1 MTFQIDVEIKIN
13 SMYNSSIY
21 LQETQKEKSKPA
33 APAESSPAATP
44 ADDQQD
50 EDSEPPPPSERPK
63 PRGRRM
69 AFSAEP
75 YTEEDAASYVKKVRI
90 EYQNHHLHQN
100 DPNLGDIWWPF
111 VLRLTQRMILPCTTK
126 R

>member
-1 MTFQIDVEIKIN
+1 MK
-13 SMYNSSIY
+13 SILILCVILLFY

-75 YTEEDAASYVKKVRI
+75 YTEEDAASYVKKVRVS
-90 EYQNHHLHQN
+90 EQSK
-100 DPNLGDIWWPF
+100 PF
-111 VLRLTQRMILPCTTK
+111 ILEMY